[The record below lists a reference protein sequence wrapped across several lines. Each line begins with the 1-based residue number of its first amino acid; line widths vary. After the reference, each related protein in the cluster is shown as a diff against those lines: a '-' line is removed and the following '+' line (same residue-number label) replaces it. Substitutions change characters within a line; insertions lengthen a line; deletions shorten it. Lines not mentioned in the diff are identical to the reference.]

1 MGSADFPRRFAR
13 TGRFRYGEP
22 QDFTVA
28 PDGRRVVYLRS
39 AAGTDPVTR
48 LWVLDLDSGC
58 GRERLIANPAAL
70 LGGHAEDLSA
80 QEQTRRERSRQDA
93 TGIVAYSTDRRV
105 RQAVFALSG
114 RLWSAD
120 LISGTVAEISTSG
133 PGASGP
139 GGGGPGA
146 GGPEASMPGA
156 VIDPRIDPSGG
167 QIGYIRD
174 GALRVVGLDGGGD
187 RELAGP
193 EGPQV
198 SYGLAEHVAAE
209 EMGRSRGF
217 WWSPDGSRLL
227 VARADTSQVQ
237 RWYLADPANPQLP
250 PRPIAYPAA
259 GTANADV
266 SLWLIGLDGDRIPVA
281 WDTTAFEY
289 LVAACWGGP
298 DPDPL
303 IVVQS
308 RDQRTVRILQVDEGT
323 GRTRLVHEELDDCW
337 VNVAPGVPALTAC
350 GALVWIAPAGD
361 SYRLV
366 VGGVPV
372 TPPGLQVRAVLA
384 VDGDTV
390 LFSASQ
396 DPADIQLWAHD
407 SGSGAV
413 RLTSAAGVHD
423 GTRAGDVTVVTEQS
437 LEHDGTRVRVQ
448 RGDTTVAEIASRAE
462 FLGLRLRIEQL
473 RAGPSELPTAVL
485 LPSWHELGT
494 GPLPVLMS
502 PYGGPAL
509 QLVLRAKSWWFGVAQ
524 WFAEQGFA
532 VVVADGRGTPGRG
545 PAWDRAVR
553 GDIGGPVLDD
563 QVTAL
568 HAAAERYPD
577 LDLRRVAIRGWS
589 FGGFLA
595 ALAVL
600 RRPDVFQAAVAG
612 APVCDQRL
620 YDTYYKER
628 FLGHPDTEPAN
639 YQRCSLLPEAAKL
652 DRPLMLI
659 HGLADDNVL
668 AAHTLR
674 FSAALVAAGRPHTVL
689 PLSGATHMV
698 SQAEITE
705 NVLRLELDFL
715 RRALT

>member
-1 MGSADFPRRFAR
+1 MVADDFLRRFAR
-13 TGRFRYGEP
+13 TGQFRYGEP
-22 QDFTVA
+22 REFTVS

-39 AAGTDPVTR
+39 ADGTDPVTR
-48 LWVLDLDSGC
+48 LWVLDIGS
-58 GRERLIANPAAL
+58 GRERLVADPDVL
-70 LGGHAEDLSA
+70 LGGRAEELPA
-80 QEQTRRERSRQDA
+80 QERARRERSRQRGG
-93 TGIVAYSTDRRV
+93 GIVGYSADRAV
-105 RQAVFALSG
+105 RRAAFALSG
-114 RLWSAD
+114 RLWLAD
-120 LISGTVAEISTSG
+120 LISGTVAEISV
-133 PGASGP
+133 
-139 GGGGPGA
+139 
-146 GGPEASMPGA
+146 PEA
-156 VIDPRIDPSGG
+156 VIDPRIDPTGRR
-167 QIGYIRD
+167 IGYVRE
-174 GALRVVGLDGGGD
+174 GALRIVGCDGDGGDHDGDGDRTVRDGGDSGDD

-193 EGPQV
+193 EGPEIT
-198 SYGLAEHVAAE
+198 YGLAEHVAAE

-217 WWSPDGSRLL
+217 WWSPDGERLL
-227 VARADTSQVQ
+227 VARADTALVQ
-237 RWYLADPANPQLP
+237 RWYIADPAQPQRP

-266 SLWLIGLDGDRIPVA
+266 SLWLIGLDGERTPVGWDRE
-281 WDTTAFEY
+281 AFEY
-289 LVAACWGGP
+289 LVAVSWDRP
-298 DPDPL
+298 DQGPL

-308 RDQRTVRILQVDEGT
+308 RDQRTVRILRVDVAS
-323 GRTRLVHEELDDCW
+323 GRTELVHEELDEAW
-337 VNVAPGVPALTAC
+337 VNVAPGVPAVTAS

-361 SYRLV
+361 SYRLLV
-366 VGGVPV
+366 AGVPV
-372 TPPGLQVRAVLA
+372 TPPGLQVRQVLA

-396 DPADIQLWAHD
+396 DPAEIQLWTCAP
-407 SGSGAV
+407 GSGPAP
-413 RLTSAAGVHD
+413 LTRAAGVHG
-423 GTRAGDVTVVTEQS
+423 GTRAGGVTVVTGRS
-437 LEHDGTRVRVQ
+437 LEHDGTRVHVERD
-448 RGDTTVAEIASRAE
+448 GTTIARITSQAEP
-462 FLGLRLRIEQL
+462 LGLDLRIEQF
-473 RAGPSELPTAVL
+473 RAGQSQLATAVL
-485 LPSWHELGT
+485 LPSWHMPGS

-509 QLVLRAKSWWFGVAQ
+509 QLVLRARTWWFGVSQ

-545 PAWDRAVR
+545 PAWDRTVR

-600 RRPDVFQAAVAG
+600 RRPDVFGAAVAG

-620 YDTYYKER
+620 YDTFYKER
-628 FLGHPDTEPAN
+628 FLGHPDAEPGN
-639 YQRCSLLPEAAKL
+639 YRRCSLLPEAGQL

-659 HGLADDNVL
+659 HGLADDNVI

-689 PLSGATHMV
+689 PLSGTTHMLA
-698 SQAEITE
+698 QAEITE

-715 RRALT
+715 RRALG